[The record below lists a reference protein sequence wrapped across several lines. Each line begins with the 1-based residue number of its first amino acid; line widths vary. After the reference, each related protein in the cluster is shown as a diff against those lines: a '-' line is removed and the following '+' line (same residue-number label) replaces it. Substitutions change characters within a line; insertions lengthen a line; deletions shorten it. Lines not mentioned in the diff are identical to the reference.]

1 MSSEK
6 DIKEVIFEKIPREAQ
21 IVGIEMEGPAIAVY
35 VENLGF
41 LMSGQQVLAE
51 VAKQLRKR
59 IVVRPAVKARKPKEE
74 AEKTIKQLVPKK
86 AGVEAVVFNDVFGE
100 VLVSVRH
107 PDAVEELGEKILNDI
122 MVETGWKPS
131 IIRIPPLSTTIIPQV
146 MYVFNQN
153 AEERFRI
160 LREIG
165 ERIFRKPLFKT
176 ENITLTFLG
185 GAEQV
190 GRSSIL
196 VSTDESNVLM
206 DFGIN
211 PAASSYSDSF
221 PRIDRIPVSVEDID
235 AVVVSHAHLDHMGGL
250 PLLFKYGYRGP
261 VYMTEPTVY
270 LMFLLLNDLYDVLQ
284 KNGVTPFFELKDL
297 RTILQHTIP
306 VKFGVVVDVAPD
318 VKLTFRNAGHI
329 LGSAIIHL
337 HIGEGLHNIVF
348 TGDLK
353 YDRSILLEHAST
365 MFPRV
370 ETLITECTYGGVN
383 DTMPPREE
391 VENRLVSLVNSTLE
405 KNGNVLIPTLAVGRA
420 QEIMLV
426 LDNAIRSK
434 RIPEV
439 PIYVDGMISEVTAI
453 HASFPN
459 YLSKDLRE
467 MMMSNGVNPFKS
479 EYMIPVKNSIPR
491 EEITEGRRNIIL
503 SPSGML
509 EGGPVIE
516 YFKLIAPQESSTVI
530 FVNYQIEGTLGNR
543 VLNGLKELT
552 MQNANGRVEAIT
564 IRSTVERVDGFSG
577 HSDRNQILNY
587 VRRVYT
593 KRGPLFLVH
602 GEAKKIQNMKKLL
615 SRIYGENVYSPRLL
629 ETYRAL

>member
-1 MSSEK
+1 MSSENS
-6 DIKEVIFEKIPREAQ
+6 IKEVIFEKIPRDAK
-21 IVGIEMEGPAIAVY
+21 IVSIEMEGPTIAVY
-35 VENLGF
+35 IENLDF
-41 LMSGQQVLAE
+41 LARGQQVLAE

-59 IVVRPAVKARKPKEE
+59 IIVRPAASVRLPKEE
-74 AEKTIKQLVPKK
+74 TEKAIRQIVPQK
-86 AGVEAVVFNDVFGE
+86 AGLEAVVFNEVFGE
-100 VLVSVRH
+100 VLISVRN
-107 PDAVEELGEKILNDI
+107 PDAVEELGEKILNEI
-122 MVETGWKPS
+122 LVKTGWKPVV
-131 IIRIPPLSTTIIPQV
+131 IRIPPLSTTIIPQV
-146 MYVFNQN
+146 MYVFNQS
-153 AEERFRI
+153 AEERFKI
-160 LREIG
+160 LREVG
-165 ERIFRKPLFKT
+165 ERIFRRTLFKT
-176 ENITLTFLG
+176 ESITLTFLG

-206 DFGIN
+206 DFGMN
-211 PAASSYSDSF
+211 PAANIFSDAF
-221 PRIDRIPVSVEDID
+221 PRIDRVPISVENID
-235 AVVVSHAHLDHMGGL
+235 AVVISHAHLDHMGGL

-306 VKFGVVVDVAPD
+306 VKFGVVVDIAPD
-318 VKLTFRNAGHI
+318 IKLTFRNAGHI

-365 MFPRV
+365 TFPRV
-370 ETLITECTYGGVN
+370 ETLITECTYGGQN
-383 DTMPPREE
+383 DVMPPREE
-391 VENRLVSLVNSTLE
+391 VENRLISLVNSTLD

-420 QEIMLV
+420 QEIMLI
-426 LDNAIRSK
+426 LDNAIRNK
-434 RIPEV
+434 KIPEV

-459 YLSKDLRE
+459 YLSKDLRNL
-467 MMMSNGVNPFKS
+467 MNNGLNPFKS
-479 EYMIPVKNSIPR
+479 EYVIPVKNSVSK
-491 EEITEGRRNIIL
+491 EEITESRRNIIL

-509 EGGPVIE
+509 EGGPVLE
-516 YFKLIAPQESSTVI
+516 YFKLVAPQEESTII

-543 VLNGLKELT
+543 VLNGLRELT
-552 MQNANGRVEAIT
+552 FQNSSGKVEALT
-564 IRSTVERVDGFSG
+564 IRSTVEKVDGFSG
-577 HSDRNQILNY
+577 HSDRNQLLNY

-602 GEAKKIQNMKKLL
+602 GEAKKIQNMKRIL
-615 SRIYGENVYSPRLL
+615 SRLYGDPVYSPRLL

>member
-1 MSSEK
+1 MSSENS
-6 DIKEVIFEKIPREAQ
+6 IKEVIFEKIPRDAK
-21 IVGIEMEGPAIAVY
+21 IVSIEMEGPTIAVY
-35 VENLGF
+35 VENLDF
-41 LMSGQQVLAE
+41 LARGQQVLAE

-59 IVVRPAVKARKPKEE
+59 IIVRPAASVRLPKEE
-74 AEKTIKQLVPKK
+74 TENIIRQIVPQK
-86 AGVEAVVFNDVFGE
+86 AGLEAVVFNEVFGE
-100 VLVSVRH
+100 VLVSVRN
-107 PDAVEELGEKILNDI
+107 PDAVEELGEKILNEI
-122 MVETGWKPS
+122 LVKTGWKPVV
-131 IIRIPPLSTTIIPQV
+131 IRIPPLSTTIIPQV
-146 MYVFNQN
+146 MYVFNQS

-160 LREIG
+160 LREVG
-165 ERIFRKPLFKT
+165 ERIFRRTLFKT
-176 ENITLTFLG
+176 ESITLTFLG

-211 PAASSYSDSF
+211 PAASIFSDAF
-221 PRIDRIPVSVEDID
+221 PRIDRVPVSVENID
-235 AVVVSHAHLDHMGGL
+235 AVVISHAHLDHMGGL

-270 LMFLLLNDLYDVLQ
+270 LMFLLLNDLHDVLQ

-306 VKFGVVVDVAPD
+306 VKFGVVVDIAPD
-318 VKLTFRNAGHI
+318 IKLTFRNAGHI

-365 MFPRV
+365 TFPRV
-370 ETLITECTYGGVN
+370 ETLITECTYGGQN
-383 DTMPPREE
+383 DVMPPREE
-391 VENRLVSLVNSTLE
+391 VENRLISLVNSTLD

-420 QEIMLV
+420 QEIMLI
-426 LDNAIRSK
+426 LDNAIRNK
-434 RIPEV
+434 KIPEV

-459 YLSKDLRE
+459 YLSKDLRSL
-467 MMMSNGVNPFKS
+467 MNNGLNPFKS
-479 EYMIPVKNSIPR
+479 EYVIPVKNSVSK
-491 EEITEGRRNIIL
+491 EEITESRRNIIL

-509 EGGPVIE
+509 EGGPVLE
-516 YFKLIAPQESSTVI
+516 YFKLVAPQEESTII

-543 VLNGLKELT
+543 VLNGLRELT
-552 MQNANGRVEAIT
+552 LQNSSGKVEALT
-564 IRSTVERVDGFSG
+564 IRSTVEKVDGFSG
-577 HSDRNQILNY
+577 HSDRNQLLNY

-602 GEAKKIQNMKKLL
+602 GEAKKIQNMKRIL
-615 SRIYGENVYSPRLL
+615 SRLYGDSVYSPRLL
-629 ETYRAL
+629 ETFRAL

>member
-1 MSSEK
+1 MSSENT
-6 DIKEVIFEKIPREAQ
+6 IKEVIFEKISRDARV
-21 IVGIEMEGPAIAVY
+21 VGIEMEGPTIAVY
-35 VENLGF
+35 IENLDF
-41 LMSGQQVLAE
+41 LVNGQQVLAE

-59 IVVRPAVKARKPKEE
+59 IVVRPAATVRVAKEE
-74 AEKTIKQLVPKK
+74 AEKTIRQIVPQK
-86 AGVEAVVFNDVFGE
+86 AGLEAVVFNEVFGE
-100 VLVSVRH
+100 VLISVRH
-107 PDAVEELGEKILNDI
+107 PIIVEELGEKILNEI
-122 MVETGWKPS
+122 LVKTGWKPS
-131 IIRIPPLSTTIIPQV
+131 IISIPPLSTTIIPQV
-146 MYVFNQN
+146 MYVFNQS
-153 AEERFRI
+153 AEERFKI
-160 LREIG
+160 LREVG

-176 ENITLTFLG
+176 ESITLTFLG

-196 VSTDESNVLM
+196 VSTDESKVLM

-211 PAASSYSDSF
+211 PAANAFSDAF

-235 AVVVSHAHLDHMGGL
+235 AVVISHAHLDHVGGL
-250 PLLFKYGYRGP
+250 PFLFKYGYRGP

-318 VKLTFRNAGHI
+318 IKLTFRNAGHI

-370 ETLITECTYGGVN
+370 ETLITECTYGGIN
-383 DTMPPREE
+383 DVMPPREE
-391 VENRLVSLVNSTLE
+391 VENKLITLVNSTLE

-420 QEIMLV
+420 QEIMLI
-426 LDNAIRSK
+426 LDNAIRNK
-434 RIPEV
+434 KIPEV

-467 MMMSNGVNPFKS
+467 MMVNGVNPFKS
-479 EYMIPVKNSIPR
+479 EYLIPVKNSIPK

-509 EGGPVIE
+509 EGGPVME
-516 YFKLIAPQESSTVI
+516 YFKLIAPQEESTVI
-530 FVNYQIEGTLGNR
+530 FVNYQIEGTLGSR
-543 VLNGLKELT
+543 VLSGLRELT
-552 MQNANGRVEAIT
+552 MQNTNGRVEAIT
-564 IRSTVERVDGFSG
+564 VRSMVERVDGFSG
-577 HSDRNQILNY
+577 HSDRNQLLNY
-587 VRRVYT
+587 IRRVYT

-602 GEAKKIQNMKKLL
+602 GETKKLQNMKKILD
-615 SRIYGENVYSPRLL
+615 RVYGDHVYSPRLL

>member
-1 MSSEK
+1 MSSESS
-6 DIKEVIFEKIPREAQ
+6 IKEVIFEKIPRDAK
-21 IVGIEMEGPAIAVY
+21 IVGIEMEGPTIAVY
-35 VENLGF
+35 VENLNF
-41 LMSGQQVLAE
+41 LAGGQQVLAE

-59 IVVRPAVKARKPKEE
+59 IIVRSAASVRAPKEE
-74 AEKTIKQLVPKK
+74 TETIIRQVVPQE
-86 AGVEAVVFNDVFGE
+86 AGLEAIVFNEVFGE
-100 VLVSVRH
+100 VLVSVRN
-107 PDAVEELGEKILNDI
+107 PDIVEELDEKILNEI
-122 MVETGWKPS
+122 LVKTGWKPVV
-131 IIRIPPLSTTIIPQV
+131 IRIPPLSTTIIPQV
-146 MYVFNQN
+146 MYVFNQS
-153 AEERFRI
+153 AEERFKI
-160 LREIG
+160 LREVG
-165 ERIFRKPLFKT
+165 ERIFRRPLFKT
-176 ENITLTFLG
+176 EGITLTFLG

-211 PAASSYSDSF
+211 PAANIFSDAF
-221 PRIDRIPVSVEDID
+221 PRIDRIPISVENID
-235 AVVVSHAHLDHMGGL
+235 AVVISHAHLDHMGGL

-306 VKFGVVVDVAPD
+306 VKFGVVVDIAPD
-318 VKLTFRNAGHI
+318 IKLTFRNAGHI

-337 HIGEGLHNIVF
+337 HVGEGLHNIVF

-365 MFPRV
+365 TFPRV
-370 ETLITECTYGGVN
+370 ETLITECTYGGQN
-383 DTMPPREE
+383 DVMPPREE
-391 VENRLVSLVNSTLE
+391 VENRLISLVNSTLD

-420 QEIMLV
+420 QEIMLI

-434 RIPEV
+434 KIPEV

-459 YLSKDLRE
+459 YLSKDLRSL
-467 MMMSNGVNPFKS
+467 MNNGLNPFKS
-479 EYMIPVKNSIPR
+479 EYVIPVKNSISK
-491 EEITEGRRNIIL
+491 EEITESRRNIIL

-509 EGGPVIE
+509 EGGPVLE
-516 YFKLIAPQESSTVI
+516 YFKLVAPQEESTIV

-543 VLNGLKELT
+543 VLNGLRELT
-552 MQNANGRVEAIT
+552 LQNSSGKVEALT
-564 IRSTVERVDGFSG
+564 IKSTVEKVDGFSG
-577 HSDRNQILNY
+577 HSDRNQLLNY

-602 GEAKKIQNMKKLL
+602 GEAKKIQNMKRML
-615 SRIYGENVYSPRLL
+615 SRVYGDSVYSPRLL

>member
-1 MSSEK
+1 MSSESS
-6 DIKEVIFEKIPREAQ
+6 IKEVIFEKIPRDAK
-21 IVGIEMEGPAIAVY
+21 IVGIEMEGPTIAVY
-35 VENLGF
+35 VENLNF
-41 LMSGQQVLAE
+41 LAGGQQVLAE

-59 IVVRPAVKARKPKEE
+59 IIVRPAASVRAPKEE
-74 AEKTIKQLVPKK
+74 TETIIRQVVPQE
-86 AGVEAVVFNDVFGE
+86 AGLEATVFNEVFGE
-100 VLVSVRH
+100 VLVSVRN
-107 PDAVEELGEKILNDI
+107 PDIVEELGEKILNEI
-122 MVETGWKPS
+122 LVKTGWKPVV
-131 IIRIPPLSTTIIPQV
+131 IRIPPLSTTIIPQV
-146 MYVFNQN
+146 MYVFNQS
-153 AEERFRI
+153 AEERFKI
-160 LREIG
+160 LREVG
-165 ERIFRKPLFKT
+165 ERIFRRSLFKT
-176 ENITLTFLG
+176 ESITLTFLG

-211 PAASSYSDSF
+211 PAANIFSDAF
-221 PRIDRIPVSVEDID
+221 PRIDRIPIPVENID
-235 AVVVSHAHLDHMGGL
+235 AVVISHAHLDHMGGL

-306 VKFGVVVDVAPD
+306 VKFGVVVDIAPD
-318 VKLTFRNAGHI
+318 IKLTFRNAGHI

-337 HIGEGLHNIVF
+337 HVGEGLHNIVF

-365 MFPRV
+365 TFPRV
-370 ETLITECTYGGVN
+370 ETLITECTYGGQN
-383 DTMPPREE
+383 DVMPPREE
-391 VENRLVSLVNSTLE
+391 VENRLISLVNSTLD

-420 QEIMLV
+420 QEIMLI

-434 RIPEV
+434 KIPEV

-459 YLSKDLRE
+459 YLSKDLRSL
-467 MMMSNGVNPFKS
+467 MNNGLNPFKS
-479 EYMIPVKNSIPR
+479 EYVIPVKNSISK
-491 EEITEGRRNIIL
+491 EEITESRRNIIL

-509 EGGPVIE
+509 EGGPVLE
-516 YFKLIAPQESSTVI
+516 YFKLVAPQEESTIV

-543 VLNGLKELT
+543 VLNGLRELT
-552 MQNANGRVEAIT
+552 LQNSSGKVEALT
-564 IRSTVERVDGFSG
+564 IRSTVEKVDGFSG
-577 HSDRNQILNY
+577 HSDRNQLLNY

-602 GEAKKIQNMKKLL
+602 GEAKKIQNMKRML
-615 SRIYGENVYSPRLL
+615 SRVYGDSVYSPKLL

>member
-1 MSSEK
+1 MSSENS
-6 DIKEVIFEKIPREAQ
+6 IKEVIFERIPRDAK
-21 IVGIEMEGPAIAVY
+21 IVSIEMEGPTIAVY
-35 VENLGF
+35 VENLEF
-41 LMSGQQVLAE
+41 LAGGQQVLAE

-59 IVVRPAVKARKPKEE
+59 IIVRPAVSVRAPKEE
-74 AEKTIKQLVPKK
+74 AENAIRQIIPQK
-86 AGVEAVVFNDVFGE
+86 AGLEAVVFNDVFGE
-100 VLVSVRH
+100 VLVSVKN
-107 PDAVEELGEKILNDI
+107 PDVVEELGEKILNEI
-122 MVETGWKPS
+122 LVKTGWKPVV
-131 IIRIPPLSTTIIPQV
+131 IRIPPLSTTIIPQV
-146 MYVFNQN
+146 MYVFNQS
-153 AEERFRI
+153 AEERFKI
-160 LREIG
+160 LREVG
-165 ERIFRKPLFKT
+165 ERIFRRPLFKT
-176 ENITLTFLG
+176 ESITLTFLG

-211 PAASSYSDSF
+211 PAANMFSDAF
-221 PRIDRIPVSVEDID
+221 PRIDRIPISVENID
-235 AVVVSHAHLDHMGGL
+235 AVVISHAHLDHMGGL

-284 KNGVTPFFELKDL
+284 KNGVIPFFELKDL

-306 VKFGVVVDVAPD
+306 VKFGVVVDIAPD
-318 VKLTFRNAGHI
+318 IKLTFRNAGHI

-337 HIGEGLHNIVF
+337 HVGEGLHNIVF

-370 ETLITECTYGGVN
+370 ETLITECTYGGQN
-383 DTMPPREE
+383 DLMPPREE
-391 VENRLVSLVNSTLE
+391 VENRLISLVNSTLE

-420 QEIMLV
+420 QEIMLI
-426 LDNAIRSK
+426 LDNAIRNK
-434 RIPEV
+434 KIPEV

-453 HASFPN
+453 HACFSN
-459 YLSKDLRE
+459 YLSKELRSL
-467 MMMSNGVNPFKS
+467 MNNGFNPFKS
-479 EYMIPVKNSIPR
+479 EYVIPVKNSVSK
-491 EEITEGRRNIIL
+491 EEITESRRNIIL

-509 EGGPVIE
+509 EGGPVLD
-516 YFKLIAPQESSTVI
+516 YFKMVAQQEESIVI

-543 VLNGLKELT
+543 VLNGLRELT
-552 MQNANGRVEAIT
+552 LQNSSGRVEALT
-564 IRSTVERVDGFSG
+564 IKSTIEKVDGFSG
-577 HSDRNQILNY
+577 HSDRNQLLNY
-587 VRRVYT
+587 IRRVYT

-602 GEAKKIQNMKKLL
+602 GEAKKIQNMK
-615 SRIYGENVYSPRLL
+615 RILGKMYSDSVYSPRLL

>member
-1 MSSEK
+1 MSSENS
-6 DIKEVIFEKIPREAQ
+6 IKEVIFERIPRDAK
-21 IVGIEMEGPAIAVY
+21 IVSIEMEGPTIAVY
-35 VENLGF
+35 VENPEF
-41 LMSGQQVLAE
+41 LVGGQQILAE

-59 IVVRPAVKARKPKEE
+59 IIVRPAASIRVSKEE
-74 AEKTIKQLVPKK
+74 AENVIKKTIPQK
-86 AGVEAVVFNDVFGE
+86 AGLEAVVFNDVFGE
-100 VLVSVRH
+100 VLISVRN
-107 PDAVEELGEKILNDI
+107 PDAVEELGEKIINEIL
-122 MVETGWKPS
+122 VKTGWKPVV
-131 IIRIPPLSTTIIPQV
+131 IKIPPLSTTTIPQV
-146 MYVFNQN
+146 MYVFNQS
-153 AEERFRI
+153 AEERFKI
-160 LREIG
+160 LREVG
-165 ERIFRKPLFKT
+165 ERIFRRPLFKT

-211 PAASSYSDSF
+211 PAANIFSDAF
-221 PRIDRIPVSVEDID
+221 PRIDRIPISVENID
-235 AVVVSHAHLDHMGGL
+235 AVIISHAHLDHMGGL

-284 KNGVTPFFELKDL
+284 KNGVIPFFELKDL

-306 VKFGVVVDVAPD
+306 VKFGVVVDIAPD
-318 VKLTFRNAGHI
+318 IKLTFRNAGHI

-370 ETLITECTYGGVN
+370 ETLITECTYGGQN
-383 DTMPPREE
+383 DIMPPREE
-391 VENRLVSLVNSTLE
+391 VENRLIGLVNSTLE

-420 QEIMLV
+420 QEIMLI
-426 LDNAIRSK
+426 LDNAIRNK
-434 RIPEV
+434 KIPEV

-453 HASFPN
+453 HACFSN
-459 YLSKDLRE
+459 YLSKELRSL
-467 MMMSNGVNPFKS
+467 MNNGFNPFKS
-479 EYMIPVKNSIPR
+479 EYVIPVKNSVSK
-491 EEITEGRRNIIL
+491 EEIAESRRNIIL

-509 EGGPVIE
+509 EGGPVLE
-516 YFKLIAPQESSTVI
+516 YFKMIAQQEESIVI

-543 VLNGLKELT
+543 VLNGLRELT
-552 MQNANGRVEAIT
+552 FQNSNGKVEALT
-564 IRSTVERVDGFSG
+564 IKSTIEKVDGFSG
-577 HSDRNQILNY
+577 HSDRNQLLNY
-587 VRRVYT
+587 IRRVYT
-593 KRGPLFLVH
+593 KKGPLFLVH
-602 GEAKKIQNMKKLL
+602 GEAKKIQNMKKIL
-615 SRIYGENVYSPRLL
+615 SKMYGDSVYSPRLL

>member
-1 MSSEK
+1 MSSEES
-6 DIKEVIFEKIPREAQ
+6 IKEVIFQKIPRDAK
-21 IVGIEMEGPAIAVY
+21 IVSVETEGPSIAVY
-35 VENLGF
+35 VENLDF
-41 LMSGQQVLAE
+41 LVGGQQVLSE
-51 VAKQLRKR
+51 IAKQLRKR
-59 IVVRPAVKARKPKEE
+59 IIVRPAASVRASKEDT
-74 AEKTIKQLVPKK
+74 EKVIKQLIPQK
-86 AGVEAVVFNDVFGE
+86 AGLEAVVFNDVFGE
-100 VLVSVRH
+100 VLVSVRN
-107 PDAVEELGEKILNDI
+107 PNVVEELGEKILNDI
-122 MVETGWKPS
+122 LVKTGWKPVV
-131 IIRIPPLSTTIIPQV
+131 IRIPPLNTTIIPQV
-146 MYVFNQN
+146 MYVFNQS
-153 AEERFRI
+153 AEDRFKI
-160 LREIG
+160 LREVG

-176 ENITLTFLG
+176 ESITLTFLG

-196 VSTDESNVLM
+196 VSTDESNVLL

-211 PAASSYSDSF
+211 PAANTFSESF
-221 PRIDRIPVSVEDID
+221 PRIDRIPISIEDID
-235 AVVVSHAHLDHMGGL
+235 AIVISHAHLDHMGGL

-284 KNGVTPFFELKDL
+284 KNGTIPFFELKDL

-306 VKFGVVVDVAPD
+306 VKFGVVVDIAPD
-318 VKLTFRNAGHI
+318 IKLTFRNAGHI

-353 YDRSILLEHAST
+353 YDRTILLEHAST

-370 ETLITECTYGGVN
+370 ETLITECTYGGPN
-383 DTMPPREE
+383 DVMPPREE
-391 VENRLVSLVNSTLE
+391 VENRLISLVNSTLE
-405 KNGNVLIPTLAVGRA
+405 RNGNILIPTLAVGRA
-420 QEIMLV
+420 QEIMLI
-426 LDNAIRSK
+426 LDNAIRNK
-434 RIPEV
+434 KIPEV

-459 YLSKDLRE
+459 YLSKDLRN
-467 MMMSNGVNPFKS
+467 MMNNGLNPFKS
-479 EYMIPVKNSIPR
+479 EYVIPVKNSISK
-491 EEITEGRRNIIL
+491 EEITESRRNIIL

-509 EGGPVIE
+509 EGGPVLE
-516 YFKLIAPQESSTVI
+516 YFKMVAPQEESTVI

-543 VLNGLKELT
+543 VLNGLRDLT
-552 MQNANGRVEAIT
+552 LQNSSGRVEALT
-564 IRSTVERVDGFSG
+564 IKSTIEKVDGFSG
-577 HSDRNQILNY
+577 HSDRNQLLNY

-602 GEAKKIQNMKKLL
+602 GEAKKIQNMKKMLG
-615 SRIYGENVYSPRLL
+615 RIYGDSVYSPRLL

>member
-1 MSSEK
+1 MSSESS
-6 DIKEVIFEKIPREAQ
+6 IKEVIFEKIPRDAK
-21 IVGIEMEGPAIAVY
+21 IVGIEMEGPSIAVY
-35 VENLGF
+35 VENLDF
-41 LMSGQQVLAE
+41 LVSGQQVLAE

-59 IVVRPAVKARKPKEE
+59 IIVRPAASARASKEE
-74 AEKTIKQLVPKK
+74 TEKAIRELIPHK
-86 AGVEAVVFNDVFGE
+86 AGLEAVVFNDVFGE
-100 VLVSVRH
+100 VLVSVRN
-107 PDAVEELGEKILNDI
+107 PDVVEELGEKILNEI
-122 MVETGWKPS
+122 LVKTGWKPVV
-131 IIRIPPLSTTIIPQV
+131 IKIPPLSTTVIPQV
-146 MYVFNQN
+146 MYVFNQS
-153 AEERFRI
+153 AEDRFKI
-160 LREIG
+160 LREVG
-165 ERIFRKPLFKT
+165 ERIFRRPLFKT

-211 PAASSYSDSF
+211 PAANTFSDSF
-221 PRIDRIPVSVEDID
+221 PRIDRIPISVENID
-235 AVVVSHAHLDHMGGL
+235 AVVISHAHLDHMGGL

-284 KNGVTPFFELKDL
+284 KNGIIPFFELKDL

-306 VKFGVVVDVAPD
+306 VKFGVVVDIAPD
-318 VKLTFRNAGHI
+318 IKLTFRNAGHI

-370 ETLITECTYGGVN
+370 ETLITECTYGGQN
-383 DTMPPREE
+383 DVMPPREE
-391 VENRLVSLVNSTLE
+391 VENRLIGLVNSTLD

-420 QEIMLV
+420 QEIMLI
-426 LDNAIRSK
+426 LDNAIRNNK
-434 RIPEV
+434 IPEV

-453 HASFPN
+453 HAAFPN
-459 YLSKDLRE
+459 YLSKDLRSL
-467 MMMSNGVNPFKS
+467 MNNGLNPFKS
-479 EYMIPVKNSIPR
+479 EYVIPVKNSISK
-491 EEITEGRRNIIL
+491 EEITESRRNIIL

-509 EGGPVIE
+509 EGGPVLE
-516 YFKLIAPQESSTVI
+516 YFKMVAPQEESIVI

-543 VLNGLKELT
+543 VLNGLRDLT
-552 MQNANGRVEAIT
+552 LQNSSGKVEALT
-564 IRSTVERVDGFSG
+564 IRSTVEKVDGFSG
-577 HSDRNQILNY
+577 HSDRNQLLNY
-587 VRRVYT
+587 IRRVYT

-602 GEAKKIQNMKKLL
+602 GEAKKIQNMKRML
-615 SRIYGENVYSPRLL
+615 SRIYGDSVYSPRLL

>member
-1 MSSEK
+1 MSS
-6 DIKEVIFEKIPREAQ
+6 DNSIKEVIFEKIPRDAK
-21 IVGIEMEGPAIAVY
+21 IVSVEMEGPTIAVY
-35 VENLGF
+35 VENPNF
-41 LMSGQQVLAE
+41 LVNGQQVLAE

-59 IVVRPAVKARKPKEE
+59 IVVRTAPSIRALKEE
-74 AEKTIKQLVPKK
+74 AEKTVKQIIPQK
-86 AGVEAVVFNDVFGE
+86 AGLEAVVFNDVFGE
-100 VLVSVRH
+100 MLVSVRH
-107 PDAVEELGEKILNDI
+107 PDVVEEVGDRILNE
-122 MVETGWKPS
+122 MLVKTGWKPV
-131 IIRIPPLSTTIIPQV
+131 IIGIPPLSTTIIPQV
-146 MYVFNQN
+146 MYVFNQS
-153 AEERFRI
+153 AEERFKI
-160 LREIG
+160 LREVG
-165 ERIFRKPLFKT
+165 ERIFRKTLFKT

-211 PAASSYSDSF
+211 PAANAFSDAF
-221 PRIDRIPVSVEDID
+221 PRIDRIPIPIESID
-235 AVVVSHAHLDHMGGL
+235 AVVISHAHLDHMGGL

-284 KNGVTPFFELKDL
+284 KNGVIPFFELKDL

-306 VKFGVVVDVAPD
+306 VKFGVVVDIAPD
-318 VKLTFRNAGHI
+318 IKLTFRNAGHI

-370 ETLITECTYGGVN
+370 ETLITECTYGGQN
-383 DTMPPREE
+383 DVMPPREE
-391 VENRLVSLVNSTLE
+391 VENRLISLVNSTLE

-420 QEIMLV
+420 QEIMLI
-426 LDNAIRSK
+426 LDNAIRNRK
-434 RIPEV
+434 IPEV

-459 YLSKDLRE
+459 YLSRELRNL
-467 MMMSNGVNPFKS
+467 MTNDVNPFKS
-479 EYMIPVKNSIPR
+479 EYVIPVKNSISK
-491 EEITEGRRNIIL
+491 EEITESRRNIIL

-509 EGGPVIE
+509 EGGPVLE
-516 YFKLIAPQESSTVI
+516 YFKMVAPQEESIVI

-543 VLNGLKELT
+543 VLNGLRELT
-552 MQNANGRVEAIT
+552 FQNANGRVEAL
-564 IRSTVERVDGFSG
+564 TVKSPVEKVDGFSG
-577 HSDRNQILNY
+577 HSDRNQLLNY
-587 VRRVYT
+587 VRRVYA

-602 GEAKKIQNMKKLL
+602 GEFKKILNMKKILE
-615 SRIYGENVYSPRLL
+615 RMYGGYVYSPRLL

>member
-1 MSSEK
+1 MSSENS
-6 DIKEVIFEKIPREAQ
+6 IKEVIFERIPRDAK
-21 IVGIEMEGPAIAVY
+21 IVSIEMEGPTIAVY
-35 VENLGF
+35 VENPEF
-41 LMSGQQVLAE
+41 LVGGQQILAE

-59 IVVRPAVKARKPKEE
+59 IIVRPAASIRVSKEE
-74 AEKTIKQLVPKK
+74 AENVIKKTIPQK
-86 AGVEAVVFNDVFGE
+86 AGLEAVVFNDVFGE
-100 VLVSVRH
+100 VLISVRN
-107 PDAVEELGEKILNDI
+107 PDAVEELGEKIINEIL
-122 MVETGWKPS
+122 VKTGWKPVV
-131 IIRIPPLSTTIIPQV
+131 IKIPPLSTTTIPQV
-146 MYVFNQN
+146 MYVFNQS
-153 AEERFRI
+153 AEERFKI
-160 LREIG
+160 LREVG
-165 ERIFRKPLFKT
+165 ERIFRRPLFKT

-211 PAASSYSDSF
+211 PAANIFSDAF
-221 PRIDRIPVSVEDID
+221 PRIDRIPISVENID
-235 AVVVSHAHLDHMGGL
+235 AVIISHAHLDHMGGL

-284 KNGVTPFFELKDL
+284 KNGVIPFFELKDL

-306 VKFGVVVDVAPD
+306 VKFGVVIDIAPD
-318 VKLTFRNAGHI
+318 IKLTFRNAGHI

-370 ETLITECTYGGVN
+370 ETLITECTYGGQN
-383 DTMPPREE
+383 DIMPPREE
-391 VENRLVSLVNSTLE
+391 VENRLISLVNSTLE

-420 QEIMLV
+420 QEIMLI
-426 LDNAIRSK
+426 LDNAIRNK
-434 RIPEV
+434 KIPEV

-453 HASFPN
+453 HACFSN
-459 YLSKDLRE
+459 YLSKELRSL
-467 MMMSNGVNPFKS
+467 MNNGFNPFKS
-479 EYMIPVKNSIPR
+479 EYVIPVKNSVSK
-491 EEITEGRRNIIL
+491 EEIAESRRNIIL

-509 EGGPVIE
+509 EGGPVLE
-516 YFKLIAPQESSTVI
+516 YFKMIAQQEESIVI

-543 VLNGLKELT
+543 VLNGLRELT
-552 MQNANGRVEAIT
+552 FQNSNGKVEALT
-564 IRSTVERVDGFSG
+564 IKSTIEKVDGFSG
-577 HSDRNQILNY
+577 HSDRNQLLNY
-587 VRRVYT
+587 IRRVYT
-593 KRGPLFLVH
+593 KKGPLFLVH
-602 GEAKKIQNMKKLL
+602 GEAKKIQNMKKIL
-615 SRIYGENVYSPRLL
+615 SKMYGDSVYSPRLL

>member
-1 MSSEK
+1 MSSE
-6 DIKEVIFEKIPREAQ
+6 DNIKEVIFQKIPRDAK
-21 IVGIEMEGPAIAVY
+21 IVSVETEGPSIAVY
-35 VENLGF
+35 VENLDF
-41 LMSGQQVLAE
+41 LISGQQVLSE
-51 VAKQLRKR
+51 IAKQLRKR
-59 IVVRPAVKARKPKEE
+59 IVVRPAASVRAPKEE
-74 AEKTIKQLVPKK
+74 TEKAIKQLIPQK
-86 AGVEAVVFNDVFGE
+86 AGLEAVVFNEVFGE
-100 VLVSVRH
+100 VLVSVRN
-107 PDAVEELGEKILNDI
+107 PSVVEELGEKILNEI
-122 MVETGWKPS
+122 LVKTGWKPVV
-131 IIRIPPLSTTIIPQV
+131 IRIPPLSTTVIPQV
-146 MYVFNQN
+146 MYVFNQS
-153 AEERFRI
+153 AEERFKI
-160 LREIG
+160 LREVG

-176 ENITLTFLG
+176 ESITLTFLG

-211 PAASSYSDSF
+211 PAASAFSDSF
-221 PRIDRIPVSVEDID
+221 PRIDRIPISIEDID
-235 AVVVSHAHLDHMGGL
+235 AIVISHAHLDHMGGL

-284 KNGVTPFFELKDL
+284 KNGVIPFFELKDL

-306 VKFGVVVDVAPD
+306 VKFGVVVDIAPD
-318 VKLTFRNAGHI
+318 IKLTFRNAGHI

-365 MFPRV
+365 VFPRV
-370 ETLITECTYGGVN
+370 ETLITECTYGGPSDV
-383 DTMPPREE
+383 MPPREE
-391 VENRLVSLVNSTLE
+391 VENRLISLVNSTLE
-405 KNGNVLIPTLAVGRA
+405 RNGNVLIPTLAVGRA
-420 QEIMLV
+420 QEIMLI
-426 LDNAIRSK
+426 LDNAIRNK
-434 RIPEV
+434 KIPEV

-467 MMMSNGVNPFKS
+467 LMNNGLNPFKS
-479 EYMIPVKNSIPR
+479 EYVIPVKNSISK
-491 EEITEGRRNIIL
+491 EEITESRRNIIL

-509 EGGPVIE
+509 EGGPVLE
-516 YFKLIAPQESSTVI
+516 YFKMVAPQEESTVI

-543 VLNGLKELT
+543 VLNGLRDLT
-552 MQNANGRVEAIT
+552 LQNSSGRVEALT
-564 IRSTVERVDGFSG
+564 IKSTIEKVDGFSG
-577 HSDRNQILNY
+577 HSDRNQLLNY

-602 GEAKKIQNMKKLL
+602 GEAKKIQNMKKML
-615 SRIYGENVYSPRLL
+615 SRIYGDSVYSPRLL

>member
-1 MSSEK
+1 MSSENS
-6 DIKEVIFEKIPREAQ
+6 IKEVIFERIPRDAK
-21 IVGIEMEGPAIAVY
+21 IVSIEMEGPTIAVY
-35 VENLGF
+35 VENPEF
-41 LMSGQQVLAE
+41 LVGGQQILAE

-59 IVVRPAVKARKPKEE
+59 IIVRPAASIRVSKEE
-74 AEKTIKQLVPKK
+74 AENVIKKTIPQK
-86 AGVEAVVFNDVFGE
+86 AGLEAVVFNDVFGE
-100 VLVSVRH
+100 VLISVRN
-107 PDAVEELGEKILNDI
+107 PDAVEELGEKIINEIL
-122 MVETGWKPS
+122 VKTGWKPVV
-131 IIRIPPLSTTIIPQV
+131 IKIPPLSTTTIPQV
-146 MYVFNQN
+146 MYVFNQS
-153 AEERFRI
+153 AEERFKI
-160 LREIG
+160 LREVG
-165 ERIFRKPLFKT
+165 ERIFRRPLFKT

-211 PAASSYSDSF
+211 PAANIFSDAF
-221 PRIDRIPVSVEDID
+221 PRIDRIPISVENID
-235 AVVVSHAHLDHMGGL
+235 AVIISHAHLDHMGGL

-284 KNGVTPFFELKDL
+284 KNGVIPFFELKDL

-306 VKFGVVVDVAPD
+306 VKFGVVVDIAPD
-318 VKLTFRNAGHI
+318 IKLTFRNAGHI

-370 ETLITECTYGGVN
+370 ETLITECTYGGQN
-383 DTMPPREE
+383 DIMPPREE
-391 VENRLVSLVNSTLE
+391 VENRLISLVNSTLE

-420 QEIMLV
+420 QEIMLI
-426 LDNAIRSK
+426 LDNAIRNK
-434 RIPEV
+434 KIPEV

-453 HASFPN
+453 HACFSN
-459 YLSKDLRE
+459 YLSKELRSL
-467 MMMSNGVNPFKS
+467 MNNGFNPFKS
-479 EYMIPVKNSIPR
+479 EYVIPVKNSVSK
-491 EEITEGRRNIIL
+491 EEIAESRRNIIL

-509 EGGPVIE
+509 EGGPVLE
-516 YFKLIAPQESSTVI
+516 YFKMIAQQEESIVI

-543 VLNGLKELT
+543 VLNGLRELT
-552 MQNANGRVEAIT
+552 FQNSNGKVEALT
-564 IRSTVERVDGFSG
+564 IKSTIEKVDGFSG
-577 HSDRNQILNY
+577 HSDRNQLLNY
-587 VRRVYT
+587 IRRVYT
-593 KRGPLFLVH
+593 KKGPLFLVH
-602 GEAKKIQNMKKLL
+602 GEAKKIQNMKKIL
-615 SRIYGENVYSPRLL
+615 SKMYGDSVYSPRLL

>member
-1 MSSEK
+1 MSSENS
-6 DIKEVIFEKIPREAQ
+6 IKEVIFERIPRDAK
-21 IVGIEMEGPAIAVY
+21 IVSIEMEGPTIAVY
-35 VENLGF
+35 VENPEF
-41 LMSGQQVLAE
+41 LVGGQQILAE

-59 IVVRPAVKARKPKEE
+59 IIVRPAASIRVSKEE
-74 AEKTIKQLVPKK
+74 AENVIKKTIPQK
-86 AGVEAVVFNDVFGE
+86 AGLEAVVFNDVFGE
-100 VLVSVRH
+100 VLISVRN
-107 PDAVEELGEKILNDI
+107 PDAVEELGEKIINEIL
-122 MVETGWKPS
+122 VKTGWKPVV
-131 IIRIPPLSTTIIPQV
+131 IKIPPLSTTTIPQV
-146 MYVFNQN
+146 MYVFNQS
-153 AEERFRI
+153 AEERFKI
-160 LREIG
+160 LREVG
-165 ERIFRKPLFKT
+165 ERIFRRPLFKT

-211 PAASSYSDSF
+211 PAANIFSDAF
-221 PRIDRIPVSVEDID
+221 PRIDRIPISVENID
-235 AVVVSHAHLDHMGGL
+235 AVIISHAHLDHMGGL

-284 KNGVTPFFELKDL
+284 KNGVIPFFELKDL

-306 VKFGVVVDVAPD
+306 VKFGVVIDIAPD
-318 VKLTFRNAGHI
+318 IKLTFRNAGHI

-370 ETLITECTYGGVN
+370 ETLITECTYGGQN
-383 DTMPPREE
+383 DIMPPREE
-391 VENRLVSLVNSTLE
+391 VENRLIGLVNSTLE

-420 QEIMLV
+420 QEIMLI
-426 LDNAIRSK
+426 LDNAIRNK
-434 RIPEV
+434 KIPEV

-453 HASFPN
+453 HACFSN
-459 YLSKDLRE
+459 YLSKELRSL
-467 MMMSNGVNPFKS
+467 MNNGFNPFKS
-479 EYMIPVKNSIPR
+479 EYVIPVKNSVSK
-491 EEITEGRRNIIL
+491 EEIAESRRNIIL

-509 EGGPVIE
+509 EGGPVLE
-516 YFKLIAPQESSTVI
+516 YFKMIAQQEESIVI

-543 VLNGLKELT
+543 VLNGLRELT
-552 MQNANGRVEAIT
+552 FQNSNGKVEALT
-564 IRSTVERVDGFSG
+564 IKSTIEKVDGFSG
-577 HSDRNQILNY
+577 HSDRNQLLNY
-587 VRRVYT
+587 IRRVYT
-593 KRGPLFLVH
+593 KKGPLFLVH
-602 GEAKKIQNMKKLL
+602 GEAKKIQNMKKIL
-615 SRIYGENVYSPRLL
+615 SKMYGDSVYSPRLL

>member
-1 MSSEK
+1 MSSEY
-6 DIKEVIFEKIPREAQ
+6 IKEVIFERIPRDAQ
-21 IVGIEMEGPAIAVY
+21 IMRVEMEGPSIAVY
-35 VENLGF
+35 VANLDF
-41 LMSGQQVLAE
+41 IVSGQQVLAD

-59 IVVRPAVKARKPKEE
+59 IIVRPDVTVRTTKGD
-74 AEKTIKQLVPKK
+74 AEKIIRQLIPQK
-86 AGVEAVVFNDVFGE
+86 AGLEAVMFNDVFGE
-100 VLVSVRH
+100 VLISVRN
-107 PDAVEELGEKILNDI
+107 PNSVEEMGEEILNAI
-122 MVETGWKPS
+122 LIKTGWKPN

-146 MYVFNQN
+146 MYVFNQS
-153 AEERFRI
+153 AEERFKI
-160 LREIG
+160 LGEIG

-176 ENITLTFLG
+176 ENIILTFLG

-190 GRSSIL
+190 GRLSIL

-211 PAASSYSDSF
+211 PAANTFSDTF
-221 PRIDRIPVSVEDID
+221 PRIDRIPIPIKEID
-235 AVVVSHAHLDHMGGL
+235 AIVISHAHLDHMGGL

-284 KNGVTPFFELKDL
+284 KNGLTPFFELKDL
-297 RTILQHTIP
+297 RTILQHTVP
-306 VKFGVVVDVAPD
+306 VKFGTVVDIAPD
-318 VKLTFRNAGHI
+318 IKLTFRNAGHI

-365 MFPRV
+365 AFPRV
-370 ETLITECTYGGVN
+370 ETLITECTYGGPN
-383 DTMPPREE
+383 DAMPPREE
-391 VENRLVSLVNSTLE
+391 VENRLVSLVNSTID

-420 QEIMLV
+420 QEIMLI

-459 YLSKDLRE
+459 YLSKDLKE
-467 MMMSNGVNPFKS
+467 LMTNGINPFKS
-479 EYMIPVKNSIPR
+479 EYIIPVKSSIPK

-509 EGGPVIE
+509 EGGPVID
-516 YFKLIAPQESSTVI
+516 YFKLIAPQEGSTII

-543 VLNGLKELT
+543 VLNGLRELT
-552 MQNANGRVEAIT
+552 LQNANGKIEAMT
-564 IRSTVERVDGFSG
+564 VKGTVEKVDGFSG
-577 HSDRNQILNY
+577 HSDRNQLLNY
-587 VRRVYT
+587 IRRVYT

-602 GEAKKIQNMKKLL
+602 GEIRKTQNMRKILG
-615 SRIYGENVYSPRLL
+615 RIYGDTVYSPRLL

>member
-1 MSSEK
+1 MSSEN
-6 DIKEVIFEKIPREAQ
+6 IEEVIFEKIPREAR
-21 IVGIEMEGPAIAVY
+21 IVSIEMEGPTIAVY
-35 VENLGF
+35 VENLSF
-41 LMSGQQVLAE
+41 LVNGQPVLSE

-59 IVVRPAVKARKPKEE
+59 IVVRPAVEVRKPKDFSEE
-74 AEKTIKQLVPKK
+74 TIRQLIPQK
-86 AGVEAVVFNDVFGE
+86 AGLEAVVFNDAFGE
-100 VLVSVRH
+100 VLISVRN
-107 PDAVEELGEKILNDI
+107 PGVVEELGERIVNDI
-122 MVETGWKPS
+122 ILKTGWKPV
-131 IIRIPPLSTTIIPQV
+131 ILRIPPLSSTVIPQV
-146 MYVFNQN
+146 MYVFNQS
-153 AEERFRI
+153 AEERFKI

-165 ERIFRKPLFKT
+165 EKIFRKSLFKT
-176 ENITLTFLG
+176 ESITLTFLG

-196 VSTDESNVLM
+196 VSTDESRVLM

-211 PAASSYSDSF
+211 PAANTYSETF
-221 PRIDRIPVSVEDID
+221 PRIDRIPLPIDEID
-235 AVVVSHAHLDHMGGL
+235 AVIISHAHLDHMGGL

-261 VYMTEPTVY
+261 VYMTEPTVH
-270 LMFLLLNDLYDVLQ
+270 LVFLLLNDLYDVLQ

-318 VKLTFRNAGHI
+318 IKLTFRNAGHI

-370 ETLITECTYGGVN
+370 ETLITECTYGGPN
-383 DTMPPREE
+383 DVMPSREE
-391 VENRLVSLVNSTLE
+391 VENRLISLVNSVLE
-405 KNGNVLIPTLAVGRA
+405 NKGNVLIPTLAVGRA
-420 QEIMLV
+420 QEIMLI

-434 RIPEV
+434 KTPEI

-453 HASFPN
+453 HASFPS

-467 MMMSNGVNPFKS
+467 MMTNGVNPFKS
-479 EYMIPVKNSIPR
+479 EYVIPVKNSIPK

-509 EGGPVIE
+509 EGGPVME
-516 YFKLIAPQESSTVI
+516 YFKLIAPQEESIII

-543 VLNGLKELT
+543 VLNGLRELT
-552 MQNANGRVEAIT
+552 FQNTSGKVEALVIK
-564 IRSTVERVDGFSG
+564 SAVEKVDGFSG
-577 HSDRNQILNY
+577 HSDRNQLLNY
-587 VRRVYT
+587 VRRTYI

-602 GEAKKIQNMKKLL
+602 GEAKKIQNMK
-615 SRIYGENVYSPRLL
+615 RIFERMYGDSVYAPRLL
-629 ETYRAL
+629 ETYRAI

>member
-1 MSSEK
+1 MSSESS
-6 DIKEVIFEKIPREAQ
+6 IKEVIFERISRDAKI
-21 IVGIEMEGPAIAVY
+21 VSIEMEGPTIAVY
-35 VENLGF
+35 VENPEF
-41 LMSGQQVLAE
+41 LVGGQQILAE

-59 IVVRPAVKARKPKEE
+59 IIVRPAVSIRAPKEE
-74 AEKTIKQLVPKK
+74 AENIIKQIIPQK
-86 AGVEAVVFNDVFGE
+86 AGSEAVVFNDVFGE
-100 VLVSVRH
+100 VLISVRN
-107 PDAVEELGEKILNDI
+107 PDAVEELGEGIINEIL
-122 MVETGWKPS
+122 VKTGWKPVV
-131 IIRIPPLSTTIIPQV
+131 IKIPPLSTTIIPQV
-146 MYVFNQN
+146 MYVFNQS
-153 AEERFRI
+153 AEERFKI
-160 LREIG
+160 LREVG

-176 ENITLTFLG
+176 ESITLTFLG

-211 PAASSYSDSF
+211 PAANIFSDAF
-221 PRIDRIPVSVEDID
+221 PRIDRIPISVENID
-235 AVVVSHAHLDHMGGL
+235 AVVISHAHLDHMGGL

-284 KNGVTPFFELKDL
+284 KNGVIPFFELKDL

-306 VKFGVVVDVAPD
+306 VKFGVVVDIAPD
-318 VKLTFRNAGHI
+318 IKLTFRNAGHI

-370 ETLITECTYGGVN
+370 ETLITECTYGGQN
-383 DTMPPREE
+383 DIMPPREE
-391 VENRLVSLVNSTLE
+391 VENRLISLVNSTLE

-420 QEIMLV
+420 QEIMLI
-426 LDNAIRSK
+426 LDNAIRNK
-434 RIPEV
+434 KIPEV

-453 HASFPN
+453 HACFSN
-459 YLSKDLRE
+459 YLSKELRSL
-467 MMMSNGVNPFKS
+467 MNNGFNPFKS
-479 EYMIPVKNSIPR
+479 EYVIPVKNSVSK
-491 EEITEGRRNIIL
+491 EEITESRRNIIL

-509 EGGPVIE
+509 EGGPVLE
-516 YFKLIAPQESSTVI
+516 YFKMIAQQEESIVI

-543 VLNGLKELT
+543 VLNGLRELT
-552 MQNANGRVEAIT
+552 FQNSNGKVEALT
-564 IRSTVERVDGFSG
+564 IKSTIEKVDGFSG
-577 HSDRNQILNY
+577 HSDRNQLLNY
-587 VRRVYT
+587 IRRVYT
-593 KRGPLFLVH
+593 KKGPLFLVH
-602 GEAKKIQNMKKLL
+602 GEAKKIQNMKKIL
-615 SRIYGENVYSPRLL
+615 SKMYGDSVYSPRLL